1 MVNSVYLL
9 LGSNL
14 GDSKSYIEN
23 AKSNILQQIGLISKQ
38 SSYYSTA
45 AWGQT
50 EQSDFINQVI
60 LVDTHLNATDT
71 IEIILN
77 IEAKMGRV
85 RKEKNEP
92 RLIDIDILFF
102 NNDIL
107 NSPSLTIP
115 HPLLQERNFVL
126 QPMNELSPA
135 FMHPIFNKTINE
147 LMILCKDNLAVKK
160 IDVI

>member
-23 AKSNILQQIGLISKQ
+23 AKSNIIQQIGSITKQ

-50 EQSDFINQVI
+50 EQPDFINQVI
-60 LVDTHLNATDT
+60 MVDTYLNASDT
-71 IEIILN
+71 LETILA
-77 IEAKMGRV
+77 IEANMGRV
-85 RKEKNEP
+85 RKEKYEP

-115 HPLLQERNFVL
+115 HPLLQDRNFVL

-135 FMHPIFNKTINE
+135 FMHPIFNKTMNE
-147 LMILCKDNLAVKK
+147 LMIQCNDNLAVKK
-160 IDVI
+160 I